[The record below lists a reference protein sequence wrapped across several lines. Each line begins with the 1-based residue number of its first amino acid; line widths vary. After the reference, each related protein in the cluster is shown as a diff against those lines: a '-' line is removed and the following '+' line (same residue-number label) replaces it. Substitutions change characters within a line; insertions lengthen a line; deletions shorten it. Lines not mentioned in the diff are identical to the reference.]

1 MKMDLLKLALVGCG
15 RISKRHIEAVQ
26 ATDGIDIVAVC
37 DVDETKAKT
46 VAERLSVPYF
56 TNYKQLKDVDIVAVM
71 TPSGMHPRHV
81 IELAEHTHIPYIVC
95 EKPISLTQREVY
107 EMFDRVEK
115 TGKKLLPVYQ
125 NRYNPLIVF
134 LKNLIESKKLGMIHQ
149 FVCNIFWNRNDEYF
163 KIDWHGTKAYDGGV
177 FYTQASHY
185 VDMILFLF
193 GKIKNAYGVG
203 GSMRNFEVHDS
214 ISAICEL
221 QNGTVGA
228 LNATVSVY
236 RTNYLTELTVIGEKG
251 TVRLSGTNLN
261 RIDFWDVENM
271 EKPDLDFTIDH
282 LYGKGHDTM
291 YDYIVQQKWE
301 MFPSREDI
309 LSGIQLMER
318 ISF

>member
-1 MKMDLLKLALVGCG
+1 MSSVKIALVGCG
-15 RISKRHIEAVQ
+15 RVSKRHIEAIQ
-26 ATDGIDIVAVC
+26 ATKGIDIAIVC
-37 DVDETKAKT
+37 DIYEDKVKKI
-46 VAERLSVPYF
+46 AEQLSVPYV
-56 TNYKQLKDVDIVAVM
+56 TDYKTLKDVDVVSVM
-71 TPSGMHPRHV
+71 TPSGMHPCHV
-81 IELAEHTHIPYIVC
+81 IELAECTNIPYIVC

-107 EMFDRVEK
+107 EMYDRVK
-115 TGKKLLPVYQ
+115 KAGKVLLPVYQ

-134 LKNLIESKKLGMIHQ
+134 LKNLIDTGKLGMIHQ
-149 FVCNIFWNRNDEYF
+149 FVCNVLWNRNDDYF
-163 KIDWHGTKAYDGGV
+163 KIGWHGTKAYDGGV

-185 VDMILFLF
+185 VDMIHYLF

-203 GSMRNFEVHDS
+203 GDLRNFEVHDS

-236 RTNYLTELTVIGEKG
+236 RTNYLTELTVVGEKG
-251 TVRLSGTNLN
+251 TIRLSGTNLN

-271 EKPDLDFTIDH
+271 EKPDMDFTIGH
-282 LYGKGHDTM
+282 QYGKGHDTM
-291 YDYIVQQKWE
+291 YGYIVQKRWE
-301 MFPSREDI
+301 MFPSFEDV

>member
-1 MKMDLLKLALVGCG
+1 MSSIKLALVGCG
-15 RISKRHIEAVQ
+15 RVSKRHIEAVH
-26 ATDGIDIVAVC
+26 AVDGIDIAVVC
-37 DVDETKAKT
+37 DIDENRART
-46 VAERLSVPYF
+46 VAKQLSVPYL
-56 TNYKQLKDVDIVAVM
+56 TDYKQLRGVDVVSVM
-71 TPSGMHPRHV
+71 TPSGMHPCHV
-81 IELAEHTHIPYIVC
+81 IELAELTDIPHIVC

-107 EMFDRVEK
+107 EMFERVDK
-115 TGKKLLPVYQ
+115 AGKILLPVYQ

-134 LKNLIESKKLGMIHQ
+134 LKELIDTGKLGMIHQ
-149 FVCNIFWNRNDEYF
+149 FVCNIFWNRNDDYF

-185 VDMILFLF
+185 VDMIHFLF

-203 GSMRNFEVHDS
+203 GDLRKFEVHDS
-214 ISAICEL
+214 VSAICEL

-236 RTNYLTELTVIGEKG
+236 RANYMTELTVIGEKG
-251 TVRLSGTNLN
+251 TVRLSGSNLN

-271 EKPDLDFTIDH
+271 EKPDRDFAIDH
-282 LYGKGHDTM
+282 QYGKGHDTM
-291 YDYIVQQKWE
+291 YEYIVQQRWE
-301 MFPSREDI
+301 MFPGREEI

>member
-1 MKMDLLKLALVGCG
+1 MSTIKLALVGCG
-15 RISKRHIEAVQ
+15 RVSKRHIEAVQ
-26 ATDGIDIVAVC
+26 AVDGIDIAVVC
-37 DVDETKAKT
+37 DIDDTKARAT
-46 VAERLSVPYF
+46 AGQLSVPYV
-56 TNYKQLKDVDIVAVM
+56 TDYKQLKDVDIVSVM

-81 IELAEHTHIPYIVC
+81 IEIAEHTHIPYIVC

-107 EMFDRVEK
+107 EMFGRVK
-115 TGKKLLPVYQ
+115 KAGKVLLPVYQ

-134 LKNLIESKKLGMIHQ
+134 LKNLIDSGTLGMIHQ
-149 FVCNIFWNRNDEYF
+149 FVCNIFWNRNDDYF

-185 VDMILFLF
+185 VDMIHFLF

-203 GSMRNFEVHDS
+203 GGMRNLEVHDS
-214 ISAICEL
+214 IAAICEM

-228 LNATVSVY
+228 LNATISVY

-251 TVRLSGTNLN
+251 TIRLSGANLN
-261 RIDFWDVENM
+261 RIDFWDVENL
-271 EKPDLDFTIDH
+271 EKPNMDFTIDH
-282 LYGKGHDTM
+282 QYGKGHDTM
-291 YDYIVQQKWE
+291 YKYIVQQRWD
-301 MFPSREDI
+301 MFPSREDV